1 MESTILLEDLHPAYQ
16 QLAGVVGAEN
26 AIKLG
31 KELGG
36 EQFYFP
42 KIGTGLAK
50 VRNRKIIAE
59 FKGGNYVELARK
71 YGVTSVYVR
80 NLIKNNKRQR
90 VQKNG

>member
-1 MESTILLEDLHPAYQ
+1 M
-16 QLAGVVGAEN
+16 
-26 AIKLG
+26 KLG

-42 KIGTGLAK
+42 KIDTGLAK

-71 YGVTSVYVR
+71 YGVSSNFVR
-80 NLIKNNKRQR
+80 NLIKNNKRR
-90 VQKNG
+90 KALKNG